1 VSEQGDKE
9 RLVVV
14 LDAASD
20 HRAALNAA
28 ARLAARWGAP
38 LHGLFVKDDELIRLS
53 HLPFARQVTLGK
65 GAEPLTPP
73 QAERQMRVFAE
84 RARQELAAVARRHG
98 VDWSFEIVPDA
109 PEGDVIVVTTGD
121 FMVAG
126 IASRP
131 IGRHFRVE
139 GRWWSA
145 RPASASLLYAHH
157 DRPERGTVVAVLRN
171 REPAAERLLEFA
183 ARFAAADDETL
194 TVICPPELAETPDF
208 TAWLHRSLAEHVVET
223 ELDVAPADAA
233 AVIRRIAS
241 LDCRLV
247 AVENGAALAQPK
259 RLRELVAKTAC
270 DVLVVR

>member
-1 VSEQGDKE
+1 VNGQGE

-38 LHGLFVKDDELIRLS
+38 LHGLFVKDDELIRLAR
-53 HLPFARQVTLGK
+53 LPFARQVTLGV

-73 QAERQMRVFAE
+73 QAERQMRVYAE
-84 RARQELAAVARRHG
+84 RARQELAAAARRHG
-98 VDWSFEIVPDA
+98 VDWSFETAQVPPD
-109 PEGDVIVVTTGD
+109 GDVMVAATGD
-121 FMVAG
+121 FMVTG

-131 IGRHFRVE
+131 IGGHFRIE
-139 GRWWSA
+139 CRWWSA

-157 DRPERGTVVAVLRN
+157 NRRERGTVVAVLRN
-171 REPAAERLLEFA
+171 REPAAERLLEIA
-183 ARFAAADDETL
+183 ARLAAADDEAL
-194 TVICPPELAETPDF
+194 TVICPPELADSAGF
-208 TAWLHRSLAEHVVET
+208 TAWLHRSLAGHPVET

-241 LDCRLV
+241 LDCHLV
-247 AVENGAALAQPK
+247 AVEDGATLAQPE
-259 RLRELVAKTAC
+259 RLRELLAKTAC
-270 DVLVVR
+270 DVVVVR